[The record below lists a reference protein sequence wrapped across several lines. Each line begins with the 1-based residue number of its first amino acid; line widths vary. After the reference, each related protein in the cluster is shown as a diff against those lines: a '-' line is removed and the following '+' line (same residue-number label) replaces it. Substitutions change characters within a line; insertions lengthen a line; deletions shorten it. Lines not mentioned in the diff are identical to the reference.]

1 MGENFEFIEKNLH
14 IIREK
19 IEKAAI
25 KSGRKLEDIT
35 LVAVSKTVEPDKI
48 MKAIDLGITELGENR
63 VQELS
68 EKYDIINSNYNC
80 NWHLIGHLQTNK
92 VKYVV
97 DKVKMIHSV
106 DRYELAVEIN
116 NRAQKIGRTI
126 DILIQVNVSGE
137 ESKFGVSPDS
147 AIDLIEQIA
156 KLENVR
162 IRGLMTMAP
171 YASNPETVRY
181 VFSGLRKLSIDIE
194 KENINNIV
202 MDYLSMGM
210 SNDFEVAIEEGAN
223 LVRIG
228 TSLFGKRQYL

>member
-1 MGENFEFIEKNLH
+1 MGENFEYIEKNLH

-19 IEKAAI
+19 MEKAAI

-63 VQELS
+63 VQELN
-68 EKYDIINSNYNC
+68 EKYDIINSNCKC

-106 DRYELAVEIN
+106 DRYELAVEISK
-116 NRAQKIGRTI
+116 RAQKIGRTI

-137 ESKFGVSPDS
+137 ESKSGVSPDS
-147 AIDLIEQIA
+147 AIDLIKQIA
-156 KLENVR
+156 RLDNVR

-171 YASNPETVRY
+171 FASNPETVRY

-202 MDYLSMGM
+202 MEYLSMGM
-210 SNDFEVAIEEGAN
+210 SNDFEIAIEEGAN

-228 TSLFGKRQYL
+228 TGLFGKRQYL